1 MRKLNVILL
10 VIGCVLLSAG
20 YIVGC
25 GGGDWPIRWRPTE
38 AQKQAGDLTVQDITD
53 LKDFTE
59 PAGEP
64 LRKEALR
71 SAEATRN
78 YLSAPKVRPVPVAPD
93 NDALLEKVEQNAAK
107 PLPTPTQVAAV
118 VTNKAQDAVDTG
130 AGLLSQILTILGT
143 AAGTLGLTGAASRI
157 IAGKTKIAELKA
169 AADSGLTALTEVVRG
184 IDAAKPVLPP
194 DAVNA
199 LKAALGDAMS
209 TETKN
214 TVYLLR

>member
-1 MRKLNVILL
+1 MAN
-10 VIGCVLLSAG
+10 
-20 YIVGC
+20 
-25 GGGDWPIRWRPTE
+25 
-38 AQKQAGDLTVQDITD
+38 
-53 LKDFTE
+53 
-59 PAGEP
+59 
-64 LRKEALR
+64 
-71 SAEATRN
+71 
-78 YLSAPKVRPVPVAPD
+78 
-93 NDALLEKVEQNAAK
+93 ALLEKVEQNAAK